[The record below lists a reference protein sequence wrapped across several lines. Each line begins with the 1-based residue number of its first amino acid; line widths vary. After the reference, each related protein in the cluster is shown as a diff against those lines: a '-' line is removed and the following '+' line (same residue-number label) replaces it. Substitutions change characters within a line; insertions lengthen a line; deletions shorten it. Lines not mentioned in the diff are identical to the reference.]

1 MFIWFKTD
9 SVVNKKGFY
18 GVYSVGKYINY
29 TSVMKIYIFLTEVII
44 KWSFTK
50 LNPFL
55 MWIRYLFEINCIGYM
70 LMVSVLTSDAI
81 DCGFELWSGQTR
93 EYKIGVFFFFI

>member
-29 TSVMKIYIFLTEVII
+29 THVMKFYIFLTEVII

-55 MWIRYLFEINCIGYM
+55 MWIKYLFEINCIGYM
-70 LMVSVLTSDAI
+70 LMVSVLTS
-81 DCGFELWSGQTR
+81 R